1 MITERMFWYPVCMD
15 IVSRLLQRLGL
26 TRTAGTRKYAL
37 DAAIQPA
44 FESLAERQQRSLD
57 DLASDLLSE
66 AISRRQLDADLWRRW
81 QSLSPREQQV
91 AALTCLNYTNPQI
104 AARLGVAVETVR
116 THSRNVQIKF
126 NVRSKSDLRVLL
138 SEWDFS
144 AFEQI

>member
-1 MITERMFWYPVCMD
+1 MLERAFCYSFCMD
-15 IVSRLLQRLGL
+15 FTSRLLQRLGL
-26 TRTAGTRKYAL
+26 ARAARPRKYAL
-37 DAAIQPA
+37 DASIQPVL
-44 FESLAERQQRSLD
+44 ESLAERQHRSPDEVVSNLVE
-57 DLASDLLSE
+57 E

-116 THSRNVQIKF
+116 THTRNAQMKF
-126 NVRSKSDLRVLL
+126 NVNSKSDLRVLL
-138 SEWDFS
+138 SDWDFS

>member
-1 MITERMFWYPVCMD
+1 MIERMFWYSVCMD
-15 IVSRLLQRLGL
+15 FVSRLLQHLGL
-26 TRTAGTRKYAL
+26 SHTTGTRKYAL
-37 DAAIQPA
+37 DASIQPIL
-44 FESLAERQQRSLD
+44 ESLAERQQRSPD

-66 AISRRQLDADLWRRW
+66 AISRRQLDTDLWRRW

-116 THSRNVQIKF
+116 THTRNVQIKF
-126 NVRSKSDLRVLL
+126 SVRSKSDLRVLL